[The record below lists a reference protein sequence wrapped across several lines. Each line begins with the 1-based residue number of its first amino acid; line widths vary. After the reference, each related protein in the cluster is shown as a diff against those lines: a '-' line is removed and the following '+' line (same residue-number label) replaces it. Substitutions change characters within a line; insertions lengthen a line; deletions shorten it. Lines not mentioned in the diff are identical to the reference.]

1 MNDKQRVGKPTSI
14 RVGKPASIA
23 TPEARGREL
32 PGQVPYAI
40 FSARSDRWGH
50 LARSAELWA
59 RAAGDSQK
67 AALARECEGL
77 LAELE
82 VVERYFA
89 YPGAALMSALSE
101 QFGAPNALA
110 VAQLARRIAGTLSTG
125 GYRHDARAWEVDTE
139 EKLEARDYLP
149 PPIAGEQGE
158 RPYFEILSV
167 TPRDPAQWEQMKGA
181 LRKLRRSDDPFVY
194 EVVTVGAFE
203 DALIAVLFNY
213 DVQAVVI
220 NERMDFESHYP
231 GSLIRQLM
239 HSILKISPEKFEAQ
253 GYLTA
258 LARIIKEIRPE
269 LDIYALTEEGTEDFA
284 GTEDAALFRRVFY
297 SAEEVME
304 LHLSVLQGVGA
315 RYETPYFSNLKKY
328 ASRPVGTFHALPV
341 ARGKSVFR
349 SHWIADMGHFY
360 GTNLF
365 LAESSATSGG
375 LDSLLEP
382 TGNIKKAQELAAR
395 AFGADHAFYATNGT
409 STSNKIV
416 LQALLAPGDIALID
430 RNCHK
435 SHHYAMVLA
444 GAQPL
449 YVEAYPMTAYSMY
462 GAVPL
467 QTIKRALLALK
478 AEGKLDRVKLLD
490 LTNCTFDGH
499 MYNTVRV
506 MEECLAIKPD
516 LVFLWDE
523 AWFGFARFSLL
534 HRRRTAMGA
543 ARYLTRRY
551 RNPAYRAEYE
561 AFKSAAGKLDP
572 KDPRLLK
579 MRLKP
584 DPDKVRI
591 RVYQTHSTHKSMSAL
606 RQGSMMLVHDQ
617 DFHTIEAAFHEAFF
631 THTST
636 SPNLQILASLDC
648 ARRQMEL
655 EGYELTSKMTELA
668 VELRRKVN
676 DHPLIAKYFHILT
689 PAEMVPAEFRESGT
703 DDFGGPGTTWHALF
717 DAMDSDEF
725 ALDPTRLTLF
735 CGKAGFDGTEL
746 KNLLAERFDIQ
757 LNKTS
762 RNSVLL
768 QININNS
775 RSDIAHLI
783 KVLAAL
789 AREVDAR
796 LAVQTAGERTV
807 FQQRVKSLVEDVP
820 ELPNFTRFH
829 DSFRDDPRSATS
841 EGHMRRAFYASYRAE
856 NCAHVKLHSKEMD
869 QRLDKGPELVAADFV
884 IPYPP
889 GFPIM
894 VPGQVISRETIEFM
908 RKLDVKE
915 IHGYNAAEGLRVL
928 KPEALAAGAEESPA
942 PRARKRA

>member
-1 MNDKQRVGKPTSI
+1 MKERQHLAKNAPAASDTS
-14 RVGKPASIA
+14 SD
-23 TPEARGREL
+23 
-32 PGQVPYAI
+32 VPYTI
-40 FSARSDRWGH
+40 FMKRNDRWGQ
-50 LARSAELWA
+50 LARNAEVWA
-59 RAAGDSQK
+59 HASGDSEK
-67 AALARECEGL
+67 ESLAGACATL

-82 VVERYFA
+82 NVEHYFA
-89 YPGAALMSALSE
+89 YPGAVLMAALRE
-101 QFGAPNALA
+101 QFDAPDALA
-110 VAQLARRIAGTLSTG
+110 FARLARRVASTLTTG
-125 GYRHDARAWEVDTE
+125 AFRHDARVWEPEAE
-139 EKLEARDYLP
+139 EQLEAKDFLP
-149 PPIAGEQGE
+149 PPISGEQGE
-158 RPYFEILSV
+158 RPYFEVLSV
-167 TPRDPAQWEQMKGA
+167 TPRDPAQWQQLKAAM
-181 LRKLRRSDDPFVY
+181 RKLRRADDPFVY
-194 EVVTVGAFE
+194 ELVTVGSFE
-203 DALIAVLFNY
+203 DALIAVLFNF

-220 NERMDFESHYP
+220 NERMEFESHYP
-231 GSLIRQLM
+231 ASRIRQLM
-239 HSILKISPEKFEAQ
+239 HSILKVSPDGIEPR
-253 GYLTA
+253 GYLSA
-258 LARIIKEIRPE
+258 LARIIKQIRPE
-269 LDIYALTEEGTEDFA
+269 LDVYALTEEGTEDFA
-284 GTEDAALFRRVFY
+284 GTEDARLFQRVFY

-304 LHLSVLQGVGA
+304 LHLSILQGVGA

-360 GTNLF
+360 GTNIF

-395 AFGADHAFYATNGT
+395 AFGAEHAFFATNGT

-444 GAQPL
+444 GAQPVYL
-449 YVEAYPMTAYSMY
+449 EAYPMTAYSMY

-467 QTIKRALLALK
+467 TTIKRALLALK

-523 AWFGFARFSLL
+523 AWFGFARYSLL
-534 HRRRTAMGA
+534 HRRRTAMA
-543 ARYLTRRY
+543 AAQYLTRRY
-551 RNPAYRAEYE
+551 RSPGYRAEYE
-561 AFKSAAGKLDP
+561 VFKAAAAALDAND
-572 KDPRLLK
+572 KRLAT
-579 MRLKP
+579 MPLKP

-606 RQGSMMLVHDQ
+606 RQGSMMLVRDQ
-617 DFHTIEAAFHEAFF
+617 DFHTVEAAFHEAFF

-655 EGYELTSKMTELA
+655 EGYELTSKATELA
-668 VELRRKVN
+668 LEIRRKVN

-689 PAEMVPAEFRESGT
+689 PAEMVPAEFRRSGLE
-703 DDFGGPGTTWHALF
+703 DFGLPGSSWHALL
-717 DAMDSDEF
+717 DAMDQDEI

-735 CGKAGFDGTEL
+735 CGRAGFDGTEL

-775 RSDIAHLI
+775 RSDTAHLI
-783 KVLAAL
+783 KVLASL
-789 AREVDAR
+789 AREIDAR
-796 LAVQTAGERTV
+796 LAAQTEEERTL
-807 FQQRVKSLVEDVP
+807 FNARVKALVDDVP
-820 ELPNFTRFH
+820 DLPNFTRFH
-829 DSFRDDPRSATS
+829 DSFRDDPKSATS
-841 EGHMRRAFYASYRAE
+841 EGHMRRAFFASYRAE
-856 NCAHVKLHSKEMD
+856 NCTHVKLHSPEMEK
-869 QRLDKGPELVAADFV
+869 RLDKGPELVAADFV

-894 VPGQVISRETIEFM
+894 VPGQVITRETIEFM

-915 IHGYNAAEGLRVL
+915 IHGYNAAQGLRVL
-928 KPEALAAGAEESPA
+928 KPEALMAASADEPHVH
-942 PRARKRA
+942 RARKRA

>member
-1 MNDKQRVGKPTSI
+1 MSKTDRSQTETAVTD
-14 RVGKPASIA
+14 PAA
-23 TPEARGREL
+23 NM
-32 PGQVPYAI
+32 PYAI
-40 FSARSDRWGH
+40 FRARNDQWGH
-50 LARSAELWA
+50 FARSAEAWA
-59 RAAGDSQK
+59 RASTQK
-67 AALARECEGL
+67 SREARASECAML
-77 LAELE
+77 LPELE
-82 VVERYFA
+82 VAERYFA
-89 YPGAALMSALSE
+89 FPGAGLMNVLRE
-101 QFGAPNALA
+101 QFDAPDAKA
-110 VAQLARRIAGTLSTG
+110 VARLARRIGSAVATG
-125 GYRHDARAWEVDTE
+125 AYRRDTRVWEAEGE
-139 EKLEARDYLP
+139 EQLEARDYLP
-149 PPIAGEQGE
+149 SPIAGDQGE
-158 RPYFEILSV
+158 RPYFEVLSV
-167 TPRDPAQWEQMKGA
+167 TPRDPAQWDQMKSA
-181 LRKLRRSDDPFVY
+181 LRKLRRTDDPFVY
-194 EVVTVGAFE
+194 ELVTVGSFE
-203 DALIAVLFNY
+203 DALIGVLFNY

-220 NERMDFESHYP
+220 NERMDFESHFP
-231 GSLIRQLM
+231 ESRIRKLA
-239 HSILKISPEKFEAQ
+239 HSILKLSPGEDEPR
-253 GYLTA
+253 GYLTT
-258 LARIIKEIRPE
+258 LARVIRELRPE
-269 LDIYALTEEGTEDFA
+269 LDLYALIEEGTEDFA
-284 GTEDAALFRRVFY
+284 ASDDAALFRRVFY

-304 LHLSVLQGVGA
+304 LHLSVLAGVGA

-382 TGNIKKAQELAAR
+382 TGNIKRAQELAAR
-395 AFGADHAFYATNGT
+395 AFGAEHAFFATNGT

-416 LQALLAPGDIALID
+416 LQALLAPGDIVLID

-449 YVEAYPMTAYSMY
+449 YLEAYPMTAYSMY

-467 QTIKRALLALK
+467 RSIKQALLNLR
-478 AEGKLDRVKLLD
+478 AEGKLERAKLLD

-499 MYNTVRV
+499 VYNTVRV

-523 AWFGFARFSLL
+523 AWFGFARFSPL
-534 HRRRTAMGA
+534 HRRRTAMSA
-543 ARYLTRRY
+543 AQFLTTRY
-551 RNPAYRAEYE
+551 RTPEYRAEYATFRAE
-561 AFKSAAGKLDP
+561 TDGFKP
-572 KDPRLLK
+572 NDPRYLD

-584 DPDKVRI
+584 DPEQVRI

-617 DFHTIEAAFHEAFF
+617 DFHAVEAAFYEAFF

-655 EGYELTSKMTELA
+655 EGYELTAKATELA
-668 VELRRKVN
+668 LEVRRKVN
-676 DHPLIAKYFHILT
+676 EHPLIGKYFNVLT
-689 PAEMVPAEFRESGT
+689 VAEMIPVEYRESGI
-703 DDFGGPGTTWHALF
+703 DDFGLAGSSWHELL
-717 DAMDSDEF
+717 DAMDYDEF
-725 ALDPTRLTLF
+725 ALDPTRVTLF
-735 CGKAGFDGTEL
+735 CGRAGFDGTQL

-768 QININNS
+768 QLNINNS
-775 RSDIAHLI
+775 RSDVAHLV
-783 KVLAAL
+783 KVLADL
-789 AREVDAR
+789 SREIDAR
-796 LAVQTAGERTV
+796 LAAQSPDERDS
-807 FQQRVKSLVEDVP
+807 FAARVKSLVEDVP
-820 ELPNFTRFH
+820 DLPNFSRFH
-829 DSFRDDPRSATS
+829 DSFRDDPRSATA
-841 EGHMRRAFYASYRAE
+841 EGHMRRAFFASYRAE
-856 NCAHVKLHSKEMD
+856 NCEHVKLDSREMD
-869 QRLDKGPELVAADFV
+869 QRLDKGPELIAADFV

-894 VPGQVISRETIEFM
+894 VPGQVITHETIEFM

-915 IHGYNAAEGLRVL
+915 IHGYNATQGLRVL
-928 KPEALAAGAEESPA
+928 KPDALAVQVTDEAGSR
-942 PRARKRA
+942 RARQRA